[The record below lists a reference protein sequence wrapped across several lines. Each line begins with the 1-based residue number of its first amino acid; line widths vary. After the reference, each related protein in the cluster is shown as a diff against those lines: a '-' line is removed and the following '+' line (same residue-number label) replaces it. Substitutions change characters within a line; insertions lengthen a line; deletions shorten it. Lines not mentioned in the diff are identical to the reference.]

1 MLGGADNPNGEL
13 PSYITGANTGPA
25 FTHNA
30 NHGFVTG
37 EFAQMFQDVTG
48 KRVRQGGERFFNC
61 LNGIRRIHTCIPGE
75 KRQNPAHRK
84 GGGGFTEIISV

>member
-1 MLGGADNPNGEL
+1 LQSEDL
-13 PSYITGANTGPA
+13 PAPLLPT
-25 FTHNA
+25 NA